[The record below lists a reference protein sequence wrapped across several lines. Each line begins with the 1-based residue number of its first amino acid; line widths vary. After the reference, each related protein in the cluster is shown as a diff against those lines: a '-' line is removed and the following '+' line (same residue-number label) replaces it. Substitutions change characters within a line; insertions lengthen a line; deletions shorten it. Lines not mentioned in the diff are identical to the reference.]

1 MARQT
6 GTDGDGSTRGRAV
19 WLGLVAALV
28 LAGVAVPYG
37 LLAGPDAGLAV
48 ALFWLGFG
56 LAVAVLVAA
65 ATARWR
71 D

>member
-1 MARQT
+1 MASQ
-6 GTDGDGSTRGRAV
+6 DGNARGRTAWFWAV
-19 WLGLVAALV
+19 AIVV

-37 LLAGPDAGLAV
+37 LLAGPDAGLSV

-56 LAVAVLVAA
+56 FVVIALIAV
-65 ATARWR
+65 ATARWK

>member
-1 MARQT
+1 MARR
-6 GTDGDGSTRGRAV
+6 TDRNEGGSARGSAL

-56 LAVAVLVAA
+56 LAVVVLVAA
-65 ATARWR
+65 ATARWKE
-71 D
+71 